1 MDAFVL
7 HTLFKRLLHRTPLKH
22 LNSRH
27 WLMLFALLPACL
39 GLLGFWRGGWTLA
52 LIAFF
57 LSQSVLLFALSASLH
72 HHPRRDSLSLAELWR
87 HPVAYHPPESH
98 LSRRR

>member
-7 HTLFKRLLHRTPLKH
+7 HTLFQRPLCRTPLKH

-27 WLMLFALLPACL
+27 WLMLFALVPLLL
-39 GLLGFWRGGWTLA
+39 GGLGFWRGGWILT

-57 LSQSVLLFALSASLH
+57 LSQSVLLFALSAFLH
-72 HHPRRDSLSLAELWR
+72 HQPRRDSLSLAELWR
-87 HPVAYHPPESH
+87 HPLAYHPPESH
-98 LSRRR
+98 ASRRR